1 MEKLSRRG
9 VQVVSDAESAPALGL
24 APGPPRSELGRSV
37 DVVVVVGGDGTF
49 LSVARGCPE
58 STPVAGIN
66 MGTLGFLTEHAS
78 DRADAFLDDLLA
90 GRVVAERRDRLQVS
104 VEGASDLSP
113 FLVLNDVV
121 INKAVLARMIA
132 INVEVA
138 GEPLTRYRAD
148 GLILATPTG
157 STAYNLS
164 AGGPIVHPG
173 LAALMITPI
182 CPHTLSNRPL
192 VIPLDLEVRVWVE
205 SGDEG
210 VYLTLDGQQGLP
222 AARGAAG

>member
-1 MEKLSRRG
+1 M
-9 VQVVSDAESAPALGL
+9 PA
-24 APGPPRSELGRSV
+24 
-37 DVVVVVGGDGTF
+37 
-49 LSVARGCPE
+49 

-78 DRADAFLDDLLA
+78 DRADAFLEDLLE
-90 GRVVAERRDRLQVS
+90 GRVAVERRDRLQVS

-138 GEPLTRYRAD
+138 GETLTRYRAD

-164 AGGPIVHPG
+164 AGGPIVHSEVSAFG
-173 LAALMITPI
+173 R
-182 CPHTLSNRPL
+182 SPL
-192 VIPLDLEVRVWVE
+192 
-205 SGDEG
+205 
-210 VYLTLDGQQGLP
+210 LP
-222 AARGAAG
+222 RQRCG